1 METYTLLI
9 PEGYETPT
17 DDDIK
22 RAKRWT
28 LLRNRN
34 AAVLSDRITEILQ
47 DAIREMVRI
56 AYKYN
61 CTPENFQFSQDKKL
75 REDIAALLS
84 EMEDEIMELVEIYS
98 LNETADAERR
108 SLLLPWLAALSSK
121 GNKGLKATLHARVRQ
136 FMYDTEAQ
144 IAAMKLAGYGQTKAT
159 NRSVSTM
166 HAVYTAPEVLAAFKR
181 KSAAMYINSHGT
193 HYGNVGLSSSGAN
206 NVESFGRQTATI
218 AWMKSQLLDF
228 VDRGAAGY
236 YQMRGSAYECDICDS
251 QVGLHIGNFVN
262 DLYPHNNCMCFR
274 VPVWVKEG
282 RVTTRNTTNKTE

>member
-17 DDDIK
+17 SDDIR

-84 EMEDEIMELVEIYS
+84 EMEDEILELVEIYS
-98 LNETADAERR
+98 LNETTDTERR

-206 NVESFGRQTATI
+206 NVESFGYQSATLG
-218 AWMKSQLLDF
+218 WEKSRYIDF
-228 VDRGAAGY
+228 QEQGVAGFY
-236 YQMRGSAYECDICDS
+236 VLRGSNYHCDHCQS
-251 QVGLHIGNFVN
+251 YVGYHDISEKEAM
-262 DLYPHNNCMCFR
+262 PPRHSHCQCFT
-274 VPVWVKEG
+274 VPVFKKNAEVNS
-282 RVTTRNTTNKTE
+282 VSTYSV